1 MHSPACPLIE
11 TRSMSNLCSELK
23 DIQIVH
29 KVNKVNKV
37 KYKPTVQR
45 NQWFMSALLNRAQK
59 ISGAIAQQR
68 LKK

>member
-29 KVNKVNKV
+29 KVNKV

-45 NQWFMSALLNRAQK
+45 NQWFMSGLLNRAQK